1 MDPEIP
7 KRLAIALAAKGIN
20 MKQAGLAAGLNSNY
34 VRDVIRRGRGKFEL
48 LERVAEANG
57 LSWLWIKT
65 EEGEMDAPRATP
77 KSRVDLTRIV
87 SAYGRERV
95 ELFEVKERASGS
107 LRSPEPAREKL
118 ELPIDI
124 LVNRDALVHAFRM
137 FGASEDQATKAVELV
152 SGLANSCKENFP

>member
-20 MKQAGLAAGLNSNY
+20 MKQAGLAAALNSNY

-57 LSWLWIKT
+57 LSWFWIKT
-65 EEGEMDAPRATP
+65 GEGEMDAPRATP
-77 KSRVDLTRIV
+77 KSRVDLIV

-95 ELFEVKERASGS
+95 ELFEQKERASGS
-107 LRSPEPAREKL
+107 SLKPAREKL
-118 ELPIDI
+118 ELAVNI

-137 FGASEDQATKAVELV
+137 FGASEDQAAKAVELV
-152 SGLANSCKENFP
+152 SGLANSCKENLP